1 MLEKT
6 QGIVLHTV
14 PYSES
19 SMVVHVFTRQYGM
32 QSYIVNGVRKSKPRF
47 SSSLFQPLSMV
58 EMVVY
63 RKNTTALKRFKEIQQ
78 AFPLNDVITNPAKS
92 SIAIFISEILYR
104 SLHDSDPHIELFD
117 FTMQAMRYFDL
128 MPQGYHTFH
137 HYYLL
142 RLMRYL
148 GFYPDDK
155 GYSEGCVFNLSTG
168 RYHPAD
174 ETARHCTSPATA
186 RFIYLLQQSDIEN
199 FDMVM
204 MNAAERTAVLQT
216 LTGYFSHHLPQPV
229 QIRSLE
235 VLQEVFGG

>member
-32 QSYIVNGVRKSKPRF
+32 QSYMVNGVRKSKPRF
-47 SSSLFQPLSMV
+47 SISLFQPLSMV
-58 EMVVY
+58 DMVVY
-63 RKNTTALKRFKEIQQ
+63 RKHTTALKRFKEIQQ
-78 AFPLNDVITNPAKS
+78 AFPLNDVITNPAKT

-104 SLHDSDPHIELFD
+104 SLQDSDPHSDLFD
-117 FTMQAMRYFDL
+117 FTVQSVRYFDL
-128 MPQGYHTFH
+128 MPQSYHTFH
-137 HYYLL
+137 HFYLL

-148 GFYPDDK
+148 GFYPDIK
-155 GYSEGCVFNLSTG
+155 GYSDGCVLNLSTG
-168 RYHPAD
+168 QFHPAD
-174 ETARHCTSPATA
+174 ETAMHCTTPETA
-186 RFIYLLQQSDIEN
+186 KFIYLLQQSDIEN

-204 MNAAERTAVLQT
+204 MTAPQRTAVLQT
-216 LTGYFSHHLPQPV
+216 LTDYFSHHLPQPV